1 MTLQH
6 VEILFQLI
14 AFLFAISVHE
24 SAHAWMANRLGDPTA
39 RMLGRISLN
48 PIKHID
54 PIGTVLLPLIAML
67 THLPVIGWAKPT
79 PVDPRNFRNQVR
91 DDILTSVAGPVSN
104 LIVATAATI
113 LLAAIAGL
121 VPGGRM
127 LVRGTIAGF
136 VLNNASLTPVAL
148 LLYQFL
154 VINVLLAVFNLIP
167 VPPLDGSHVLRHLLP
182 DAVRQIYDSVGMF
195 ALMALVFFGG
205 SLLMALIRPVL
216 GIYISVYCVS
226 YGQFVILALITAFV
240 VAAYL
245 LIVGGLE
252 ATATVL
258 GLLFFCFAAVSLNL
272 VWRIYNFKRFLRRS
286 LTTAPHK
293 AVGIAALY

>member
-6 VEILFQLI
+6 VIILFQLV

-24 SAHAWMANRLGDPTA
+24 SAHAWMANRQGDPTA
-39 RMLGRISLN
+39 RMLGRITLN

-54 PIGTVLLPLIAML
+54 PVGTVLLPLIAML

-79 PVDPRNFRNQVR
+79 PVDPRNFKNPVR

-104 LIVATAATI
+104 FIVATVATI
-113 LLAAIAGL
+113 LLAAIAAL

-136 VLNNASLTPVAL
+136 MLQNASLTPVAL

-167 VPPLDGSHVLRHLLP
+167 VPPLDGSHVLRHFLP
-182 DAVRQIYDSVGMF
+182 DGARQIYDSVGVF

-205 SLLMALIRPVL
+205 GLLMALIRPVL
-216 GIYISVYCVS
+216 AIYIS
-226 YGQFVILALITAFV
+226 
-240 VAAYL
+240 L
-245 LIVGGLE
+245 LMGV
-252 ATATVL
+252 
-258 GLLFFCFAAVSLNL
+258 
-272 VWRIYNFKRFLRRS
+272 
-286 LTTAPHK
+286 
-293 AVGIAALY
+293 